1 MKHCTALFLACALSG
16 LTATADTLAAVAT
29 SSALR
34 PYQASYAF
42 LWRGINAGTS
52 NFALQQQSTGEWLY
66 VSRNQPRGLFK
77 WVPSAAMTLTS
88 RISVDANGVRPLL
101 FTAHE
106 NDETAL
112 QAEVHFDWASNRAT
126 GAVEG
131 ERVDMALRT
140 GVQDDLSVQIAFIY
154 ALANGQSVQDIS
166 VFDKQGIRDY
176 AYTRVGEETLHT
188 PVGDI
193 ATVVY
198 RSQRAHSPRS
208 TRFWCAPQYGFIPM
222 RAEQRRDDQV
232 EWTMK
237 LRSIHRD

>member
-1 MKHCTALFLACALSG
+1 MKHCTVLFLACALSG
-16 LTATADTLAAVAT
+16 LTATADTLTTVAAST
-29 SSALR
+29 ALR

-42 LWRGINAGTS
+42 LWRGMNAGTS
-52 NFALQQQSTGEWLY
+52 SFTLQQQSTGEWLY

-77 WVPSAAMTLTS
+77 LIPSAAMTLTS

-140 GVQDDLSVQIAFIY
+140 GVQDDLSVQIAFIH

-176 AYTRVGEETLHT
+176 AYTRVGEETVHT

-222 RAEQRRDDQV
+222 RAEQRRDDKV
-232 EWTMK
+232 EWTMN